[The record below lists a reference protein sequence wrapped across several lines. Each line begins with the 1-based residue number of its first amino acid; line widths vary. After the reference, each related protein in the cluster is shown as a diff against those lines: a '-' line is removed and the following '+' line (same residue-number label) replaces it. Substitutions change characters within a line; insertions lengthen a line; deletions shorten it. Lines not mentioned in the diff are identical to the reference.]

1 MLIHVNSLGITCIE
15 PEKGHLIRKKK
26 SGQTFKKVFLG
37 KQDCVENYEQVVDVN
52 YTHEEEDIDNIQLDD
67 KLETAKKELIKLSKE
82 KLSDHL
88 ENNPLFSTVKHE
100 DGRYYNVT
108 LEKQNLLLS
117 NIVTYQLSE
126 QSGLRFSPTWNSVGE
141 MSEPWT
147 LNEMLRLSL
156 EIKDYVNPLVQLQQ
170 AIEIKIKECK
180 SIEELKEI
188 NMDFN
193 LE

>member
-37 KQDCVENYEQVVDVN
+37 KQDHVENYEQVVDVN
-52 YTHEEEDIDNIQLDD
+52 YIHKEEEIDNIQLDEN
-67 KLETAKKELIKLSKE
+67 LEIAKKELIKLSKE

-88 ENNPLFSTVKHE
+88 ENNPLFSTVKYE

-126 QSGLRFSPTWNSVGE
+126 QSGLRFSPIWNSVGE